1 MAGKEKM
8 RAIAEKHRE
17 LRRTPASITQ
27 GWINVTPTTR
37 ESKIGIKEIANP
49 VSAEASISPIRIVQ
63 TDTGQDTSLSS
74 VLAWLSMGKTI
85 GDMAEQVKKIDTAM
99 SPGISVS
106 TGICRPKANE
116 RNMKPGHSTPIRIT
130 CPLE

>member
-1 MAGKEKM
+1 M
-8 RAIAEKHRE
+8 AEKHKE

-27 GWINVTPTTR
+27 GWINVTPTTI
-37 ESKIGIKEIANP
+37 ESKIGIREIINP
-49 VSAEASISPIRIVQ
+49 VSAEANISPRRIVQ
-63 TDTGQDTSLSS
+63 TDTGHDTSLSR

-85 GDMAEQVKKIDTAM
+85 GDIAEQVKKTETAM